1 MILHHA
7 INTAEMFTSLDIE
20 QHKTNLLQCAL
31 SSELAQ
37 SYIILYELFTNID
50 PALAQALIHYN
61 DNMSVEQMKSTY
73 PILGSLVG
81 HIISYIKA
89 DI

>member
-1 MILHHA
+1 MFFTRNTCNWSDFSALMILHHA

-50 PALAQALIHYN
+50 PALA
-61 DNMSVEQMKSTY
+61 
-73 PILGSLVG
+73 
-81 HIISYIKA
+81 
-89 DI
+89 

>member
-50 PALAQALIHYN
+50 PALA
-61 DNMSVEQMKSTY
+61 
-73 PILGSLVG
+73 
-81 HIISYIKA
+81 
-89 DI
+89 